1 MIQRHYGEFAALLVA
16 FFWSIT
22 ALSFESASKKVG
34 SLPVNIIRL
43 VLGFV
48 FLSVLNLIVR
58 GLIFPTDASVHNW
71 IWLSVFSCSNHTQL

>member
-16 FFWSIT
+16 FFWAIT

-48 FLSVLNLIVR
+48 FLSLLNLIYQ
-58 GLIFPTDASVHNW
+58 GID
-71 IWLSVFSCSNHTQL
+71 LSN